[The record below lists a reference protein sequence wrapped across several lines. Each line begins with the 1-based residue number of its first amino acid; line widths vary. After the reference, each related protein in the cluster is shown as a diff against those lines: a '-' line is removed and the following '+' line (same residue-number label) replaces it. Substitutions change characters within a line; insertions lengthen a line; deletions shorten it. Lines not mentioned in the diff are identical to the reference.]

1 MQNYLALLGIVW
13 FMNGTA
19 AFGQNPIRIHPKAE
33 ACPSKF
39 SGPFVHIPNGG
50 ILTLSAAEAHASFDK
65 GKTWESYPAIPAAT
79 FAFGDLSIDRTKDGV
94 IVAIFCNQKEVRS
107 GAKGW
112 GKGTPAEWQIPVY
125 SIRST
130 DNGKT
135 WSAPLAIQRDWV
147 GALRA
152 MVVLQSGRI
161 VIATMAIQPWEHV
174 IPVYYSDD
182 QGKRW
187 TKTQTITM
195 EGSKINDHDGAM
207 EPKLIERAD
216 HSLFML
222 IRTTK
227 GTFFQSL
234 SKDGGLT
241 WSKPESSGIQNNNS
255 FGELARLQDG
265 RLVLVWNRDDKYPPF
280 GYAPDPK
287 DWPLEEQSYSWIK
300 RRNKLSLAISA
311 DDGKTWTD
319 PVVVAST
326 DDEKVWIAYT
336 VFFEVEPGVFWINTG
351 QGDVHMQVREKD
363 LY

>member
-1 MQNYLALLGIVW
+1 MRRHLVLVVVVFSISAA
-13 FMNGTA
+13 A
-19 AFGQNPIRIHPKAE
+19 AFGQDKIQLHPKVE
-33 ACPSKF
+33 NYPSKF
-39 SGPFVHIPNGG
+39 GGPFVHIPNGG
-50 ILTLSAAEAHASFDK
+50 ILTLAGTEAHVSFDK
-65 GKTWESYPAIPAAT
+65 GRSWQSYPAIPAAD
-79 FAFGDLSIDRTKDGV
+79 FSFGDRSIDRTKDGV
-94 IVAIFCNQKEVRS
+94 IVSIFCNHKEMRS
-107 GAKGW
+107 GKQGW

-130 DNGKT
+130 DDGKT

-152 MVVLQSGRI
+152 MVVLESGRI

-182 QGKRW
+182 QGKSW

-207 EPKLIERAD
+207 EPKLIELAD
-216 HSLFML
+216 HSVFML

-227 GTFFQSL
+227 GTFYQSI

-241 WSKPESSGIQNNNS
+241 WSKPDSTGIQNNNS

-265 RLVLVWNRDDKYPPF
+265 RLILVWNRDDKYPPF
-280 GYAPDPK
+280 GYVPDPK
-287 DWPLEEQSYSWIK
+287 DWPLEDMSYSWIK
-300 RRNKLSLAISA
+300 RRNKLSIAMSV
-311 DDGKTWTD
+311 DDGKTWSE

-326 DDEKVWIAYT
+326 ENEKVWIAYA
-336 VFFEVEPGVFWINTG
+336 VFFEIEPGVFWINTG
-351 QGDVHMQVREKD
+351 QGKVRLQIRAKD
-363 LY
+363 L